1 MAQQPARAAD
11 REGSVARDGVNIHY
25 RVYGEGDGPALV
37 LLPTWSLVPSRVWK
51 AQVPYLARHFRVVT
65 FDGRGSG
72 SSDRPVGA
80 SAYSDAEMVADTIAV
95 LDAVGVPACVLVG
108 FSRGCPWALEV
119 ALRQPSRVLGVV
131 CIGSATRLTPMVEER
146 TRWTWDERH
155 DSTDGWAKYNRHY
168 WLEGG
173 YDDFLE
179 FFFDQMFPEPH
190 STKQI
195 EDGIGWGHEIT
206 PELLVDTEAGRSGH
220 LDPAR
225 FAEVGC
231 PVLVVHG
238 SEDGIRP
245 PAEGARLAA
254 LTGGSLV
261 TVVGGGHAPH
271 ARDPVVVNHL
281 LKDFASPLIPRAVR
295 RTWERAASRPRRV
308 LYLSSP
314 IGLGHARRDLAIAR
328 SLRSLASGV
337 EIEWLAQDPVTRV
350 LADAGEVVHPAS
362 SWLLSESDHVD
373 FEAGFAE
380 HDLHAFQTLRRMD
393 EILVANFLT
402 FNDVVEDRHYDLVIG
417 DEAWEVDYFL
427 HENPEL
433 KRFAYAWLTDFV
445 GWLPMDAA
453 ESALTTDYN
462 AEMLTQRA
470 RYRRLRDH
478 SLFVGDPDDIV
489 GDSFGPDLP
498 VIREWTEQNYTFTG
512 YITGFTPARGGAA
525 ASGRG
530 GTPSPSPASAPGA
543 AGGGRGMRCVV
554 TVGGSGAGESLLRR
568 VLNAVPA
575 VRRLIPDITFDIVT
589 GPRINPSSLQVV
601 PGVRLHG
608 YLPDLHLQLGKADV
622 VITQGGLTTCME
634 LTAQR
639 VPFVYVPLQHHFEQ
653 NFHVAARLDRYRAG
667 HRLEY
672 AEAADPNLLAEAVA
686 KALTDPID
694 YLPVSTTGA
703 DRAATLLAELL

>member
-1 MAQQPARAAD
+1 MAHKPARAAD

-51 AQVPYLARHFRVVT
+51 AQVPYLARHFRVIT

-80 SAYSDAEMVADTIAV
+80 SAYSDVEMVEDTIAV
-95 LDAVGVPACVLVG
+95 LDAVGASSCVLVG

-131 CIGSATRLTPMVEER
+131 CIGSATRLTPMLEER
-146 TRWTWDERH
+146 TQWTWDERH
-155 DSTDGWAKYNRHY
+155 DTTEGWAKYNRHY

-179 FFFDQMFPEPH
+179 FFFAQMFPEPH

-195 EDGIGWGHEIT
+195 EDGIGWGREIT
-206 PELLVDTEAGRSGH
+206 PSLLVDTEAGRSGH

-225 FAEVGC
+225 FADVSC

-238 SEDGIRP
+238 SADGIRP
-245 PAEGARLAA
+245 PAEGSRLAS

-281 LKDFASPLIPRAVR
+281 LKDFAARLMPTPVR

-328 SLRSLASGV
+328 SLRSLTGDV

-433 KRFAYAWLTDFV
+433 KRFAYAWLTDFI
-445 GWLPMDAA
+445 GWLPMDSSEA
-453 ESALTTDYN
+453 ALTTDYN

-478 SLFVGDPDDIV
+478 SLFVGDPEDIV
-489 GDSFGPDLP
+489 ADSFGPDLP

-512 YITGFTPARGGAA
+512 YITGFTPPPRQL
-525 ASGRG
+525 SG
-530 GTPSPSPASAPGA
+530 PP
-543 AGGGRGMRCVV
+543 RCLV
-554 TVGGSGAGESLLRR
+554 TVGGSGAGSSLLHR
-568 VLNAVPA
+568 VLDAVPA
-575 VRRLIPDITFDIVT
+575 IQRLVPGITFDIVT

-694 YLPVSTTGA
+694 YLPVSTDGA
-703 DRAATLLAELL
+703 DRAASLLAELL

>member
-1 MAQQPARAAD
+1 MAHKPARAAD

-25 RVYGEGDGPALV
+25 RVYGEGNGPALV
-37 LLPTWSLVPSRVWK
+37 LLPTWSIVPSRVWK

-72 SSDRPVGA
+72 SSDRPAGA

-95 LDAVGVPACVLVG
+95 LDAVGASYCVLVG

-119 ALRQPSRVLGVV
+119 ALQQPSRVLGVV
-131 CIGSATRLTPMVEER
+131 CIGSATRLTPMLEER

-155 DSTDGWAKYNRHY
+155 DSTEGWAKYNRHY

-179 FFFDQMFPEPH
+179 YFFGQMFPEPH
-190 STKQI
+190 SSKQR
-195 EDGIGWGHEIT
+195 EDAIGWGHEIS
-206 PELLVDTEAGRSGH
+206 PALLVDTEAGRSAH

-225 FAEVGC
+225 FAELTC

-238 SEDGIRP
+238 SEDTIRP
-245 PAEGARLAA
+245 PAEGARLAE

-271 ARDPVVVNHL
+271 TRDPVVVNHL
-281 LKDFASPLIPRAVR
+281 LKDFASRLLPRPVR
-295 RTWERAASRPRRV
+295 RTWERAARRPRRV

-328 SLRSLASGV
+328 SLRALHPGV

-445 GWLPMDAA
+445 GWLPMGPGEA
-453 ESALTTDYN
+453 ALTTDYN

-470 RYRRLRDH
+470 RYRRLRDQ
-478 SLFVGDPDDIV
+478 SLFVGDPEDIV
-489 GDSFGPDLP
+489 PDAFGPDLP
-498 VIREWTEQNYTFTG
+498 LIREWTQQNYTFTG
-512 YITGFTPARGGAA
+512 YITGFEPPPRQL
-525 ASGRG
+525 SG
-530 GTPSPSPASAPGA
+530 PP
-543 AGGGRGMRCVV
+543 RCLV
-554 TVGGSGAGESLLRR
+554 TVGGSGVGSSLLHR
-568 VLNAVPA
+568 VLDAVPA
-575 VRRLIPDITFDIVT
+575 IQRLVPGITFDIVT
-589 GPRINPSSLQVV
+589 GPRIDPRSLQVV

-608 YLPDLHLQLGKADV
+608 YLPDLHLELGKADV

-634 LTAQR
+634 LAAQR

-653 NFHVAARLDRYRAG
+653 NFHVTARLDRYRAG

-672 AEAADPNLLAEAVA
+672 TEAADPNRLAEAVA
-686 KALTDPID
+686 KALTDPVD

-703 DRAATLLAELL
+703 DHAARLLADLL

>member
-1 MAQQPARAAD
+1 MAQKPARAAD

-72 SSDRPVGA
+72 SSDQPVGA

-95 LDAVGVPACVLVG
+95 LDAVGVSSCVLVG
-108 FSRGCPWALEV
+108 FSRGCPWVLEV

-131 CIGSATRLTPMVEER
+131 CIGSATRLSPMLEER

-155 DSTDGWAKYNRHY
+155 ESTEGWAKYNRYY

-206 PELLVDTEAGRSGH
+206 PALLVDTEAGRSGH
-220 LDPAR
+220 LDPLR
-225 FAEVGC
+225 FAEVTC

-238 SEDGIRP
+238 SADGIRP
-245 PAEGARLAA
+245 PAEGARLAS

-281 LKDFASPLIPRAVR
+281 LKDFAGRLMPKPVR

-328 SLRSLASGV
+328 SLRSLASDV

-433 KRFAYAWLTDFV
+433 KRFAYAWITDFV

-462 AEMLTQRA
+462 AEMLAQRA

-478 SLFVGDPDDIV
+478 SLFVGDPEDIV
-489 GDSFGPDLP
+489 HDTFGPDLP
-498 VIREWTEQNYTFTG
+498 SIREWTQQNYTFTG
-512 YITGFTPARGGAA
+512 YITGFTPPPRQL
-525 ASGRG
+525 SG
-530 GTPSPSPASAPGA
+530 PP
-543 AGGGRGMRCVV
+543 RCLV
-554 TVGGSGAGESLLRR
+554 TVGGSGAGASLLHR
-568 VLNAVPA
+568 VLDAVPA
-575 VRRLIPDITFDIVT
+575 IQRLVPGLTFDIVT

-608 YLPDLHLQLGKADV
+608 YLPDLHLELGKADV

-653 NFHVAARLDRYRAG
+653 NFHVTARLDHYRAG

-672 AEAADPNLLAEAVA
+672 AEASDPNLLAEAVA

-694 YLPVSTTGA
+694 YLPVSTNGA
-703 DRAATLLAELL
+703 DRAARLLTELL

>member
-1 MAQQPARAAD
+1 MAQRPARAAD
-11 REGSVARDGVNIHY
+11 HEGTVARDGVNLHY
-25 RVYGEGDGPALV
+25 RVYGESDGPALV

-51 AQVPYLARHFRVVT
+51 AQVPYLARHLRVVT

-72 SSDRPVGA
+72 SSDRPAGA
-80 SAYSDAEMVADTIAV
+80 SAYEDVEFVADTIAV
-95 LDAVGVPACVLVG
+95 LDAVGASYCVLVG

-119 ALRQPSRVLGVV
+119 ALQQPSRVLGVV
-131 CIGSATRLTPMVEER
+131 CIGSATRLTPMLEER

-179 FFFDQMFPEPH
+179 YFFGQMFPEPH
-190 STKQI
+190 SSKQI
-195 EDGIGWGHEIT
+195 EDAIGWGHEIT
-206 PELLVDTEAGRSGH
+206 PSLLVDTEAGRSAH
-220 LDPAR
+220 LDPER
-225 FAEVGC
+225 FAELSC

-238 SEDGIRP
+238 SEDAIRP
-245 PAEGARLAA
+245 PAEGTRLAE

-281 LKDFASPLIPRAVR
+281 LKEFASRLMPQPVR
-295 RTWERAASRPRRV
+295 RTWERAARRPRRV

-328 SLRSLASGV
+328 SLRSLAGEV

-350 LADAGEVVHPAS
+350 LMDAGEVVHPAS

-373 FEAGFAE
+373 LEAGE
-380 HDLHAFQTLRRMD
+380 HDLHAFQALRRMD

-445 GWLPMDAA
+445 GWLPMDSS
-453 ESALTTDYN
+453 ETSLTTGYN
-462 AEMLTQRA
+462 LEMLTQRA

-478 SLFVGDPDDIV
+478 SLFVGDPEDIV
-489 GDSFGPDLP
+489 PDSFGPDLP
-498 VIREWTEQNYTFTG
+498 RIREWTEQNYTFTG
-512 YITGFTPARGGAA
+512 YITGFQPPPRQL
-525 ASGRG
+525 SG
-530 GTPSPSPASAPGA
+530 PP
-543 AGGGRGMRCVV
+543 RCLV
-554 TVGGSGAGESLLRR
+554 TVGGSGVGSSLLQR
-568 VLNAVPA
+568 VLDAVPA
-575 VRRLIPDITFDIVT
+575 IQRLVPGITFDVVT
-589 GPRINPSSLQVV
+589 GPRIKPSSLPVV

-608 YLPDLHLQLGKADV
+608 YLPDLHLYLGKADV

-639 VPFVYVPLQHHFEQ
+639 VPFVYIPLQHHFEQ
-653 NFHVAARLDRYRAG
+653 NFHVTARLDRYRAG

-672 AEAADPNLLAEAVA
+672 ADAADPDRLAEAVA
-686 KALTDPID
+686 KALTDLID
-694 YLPVSTTGA
+694 YLPVSTDGA
-703 DRAATLLAELL
+703 DRAARLLNELL

>member
-1 MAQQPARAAD
+1 MAQRPARAAD

-25 RVYGEGDGPALV
+25 RVYGEGNGPALV
-37 LLPTWSLVPSRVWK
+37 LLPTWSIVPSRVWK

-72 SSDRPVGA
+72 SSDRPAGA

-95 LDAVGVPACVLVG
+95 LDAVGASYCVLVG

-119 ALRQPSRVLGVV
+119 ALQQPSRVLGVV
-131 CIGSATRLTPMVEER
+131 CIGSATRLTPMLEER

-155 DSTDGWAKYNRHY
+155 DSTEGWAKYNRHY

-173 YDDFLE
+173 YDDFLAY
-179 FFFDQMFPEPH
+179 FFGQMFPEPH
-190 STKQI
+190 SSKQR
-195 EDGIGWGHEIT
+195 EDAIGWGHEIS
-206 PELLVDTEAGRSGH
+206 PALLVDTEAGRSAH

-225 FAEVGC
+225 FAELTC

-238 SEDGIRP
+238 SEDTIRP
-245 PAEGARLAA
+245 PAEGARLAE

-281 LKDFASPLIPRAVR
+281 LKDFASRLLPRPVR
-295 RTWERAASRPRRV
+295 RTWERAARRPRRV

-328 SLRSLASGV
+328 SLRSVASGV

-362 SWLLSESDHVD
+362 SWLLSESDQVD

-445 GWLPMDAA
+445 GWLPMGPGEA
-453 ESALTTDYN
+453 ALTTDYN

-478 SLFVGDPDDIV
+478 SLFVGDPEDIV
-489 GDSFGPDLP
+489 PDAFGPDLP
-498 VIREWTEQNYTFTG
+498 LIREWTQENYTFTG
-512 YITGFTPARGGAA
+512 YITGFEPPPRQL
-525 ASGRG
+525 
-530 GTPSPSPASAPGA
+530 
-543 AGGGRGMRCVV
+543 AGPPRCLV
-554 TVGGSGAGESLLRR
+554 TVGGSGVGSSLLHR
-568 VLNAVPA
+568 VLDAVPA
-575 VRRLIPDITFDIVT
+575 IQRLVPGITFDIVT
-589 GPRINPSSLQVV
+589 GPRIDPRSLQVV

-608 YLPDLHLQLGKADV
+608 YLPDLHLELGKADV

-653 NFHVAARLDRYRAG
+653 NFHVTARLDRYRAG

-672 AEAADPNLLAEAVA
+672 TEAADPNRLAEAVA
-686 KALTDPID
+686 KALTDPVD

-703 DRAATLLAELL
+703 DHAARLLADLL